1 MGDGIHGF
9 RQFFQ
14 IVALFA
20 LTCQCV
26 PGCSAP
32 SSAPPDV
39 SGSLKRGMT
48 FDAARLAL
56 GPASCPA
63 TFAGTVSGGVSTL
76 NFPDRG
82 YQVVLS
88 LSANETR
95 EFIVDSWKVFNID
108 KHGALAGMRGSG
120 CTCTDFGNLLLSR

>member
-1 MGDGIHGF
+1 MGDGFHGF

-56 GPASCPA
+56 GPA

-95 EFIVDSWKVFNID
+95 EFIVDSWKVSKID
-108 KHGALAGMRGSG
+108 KHGALAAMRGFG
-120 CTCTDFGNLLLSR
+120 CTCTEFENLLLSR